1 MSRWVHFST
10 EDTLSRGLQH
20 IEKPRNRGSNKIF
33 RGTYG
38 SEAKVVAYVWSFLGY
53 LNRLPQKNALNF
65 EKLLFAFHHLKH
77 YPTDEQG
84 GVFTKLHQNT
94 YSVWMRDFIFRIA
107 SLAPIIV
114 CQIHVNIYIY
124 IFVAQTMY
132 VYSPRRTFF
141 LLQIKFCNRN
151 RHATGESYRST
162 VDGFDVHYFEDS
174 TGRNP
179 KKHSA

>member
-1 MSRWVHFST
+1 MSRWVQFST
-10 EDTLSRGLQH
+10 EDALTRGLQH
-20 IEKPRNRGSNKIF
+20 IEKPRNRGSNKLF

-53 LNRLPQKNALNF
+53 LNRLPQKNTLNF

-114 CQIHVNIYIY
+114 RQIHVNIHIYIY
-124 IFVAQTMY
+124 IYILSLKRCIFISSCFY
-132 VYSPRRTFF
+132 VDKIS
-141 LLQIKFCNRN
+141 
-151 RHATGESYRST
+151 
-162 VDGFDVHYFEDS
+162 
-174 TGRNP
+174 
-179 KKHSA
+179 

>member
-1 MSRWVHFST
+1 MSRWVQFST
-10 EDTLSRGLQH
+10 EDALTRGLQH
-20 IEKPRNRGSNKIF
+20 IEKPRNRGSNKLF

-53 LNRLPQKNALNF
+53 LNRLPQKNTLNL

-114 CQIHVNIYIY
+114 RQIHVNIHIYIY
-124 IFVAQTMY
+124 IY
-132 VYSPRRTFF
+132 CRSNDVYSSHRVF
-141 LLQIKFCNRN
+141 I
-151 RHATGESYRST
+151 
-162 VDGFDVHYFEDS
+162 VDKIS
-174 TGRNP
+174 
-179 KKHSA
+179 